1 MTKYVLTR
9 FTQNICWGVGVHSGF
24 PLCEKLHFQMEKSNR
39 TEYNYNLNVSH
50 IMPCLKSFHVR
61 GTQAKLHYTVIY
73 FSIIVSLTD

>member
-1 MTKYVLTR
+1 MTKYQVDDD
-9 FTQNICWGVGVHSGF
+9 GVHSGF

-50 IMPCLKSFHVR
+50 IMPCFKSFHVR